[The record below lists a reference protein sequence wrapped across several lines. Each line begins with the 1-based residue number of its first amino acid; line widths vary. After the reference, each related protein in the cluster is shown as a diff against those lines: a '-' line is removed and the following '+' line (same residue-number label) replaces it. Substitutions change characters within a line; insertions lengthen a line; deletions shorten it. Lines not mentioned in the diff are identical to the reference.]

1 MLLEVIKISNS
12 SNMEVASLALSIIAV
27 LGSFLTYLNHDRR
40 LKKQEELINN
50 FEIEKRR
57 LEENEKKKAHI
68 KGNIV
73 THSKG
78 LRKFVIFNAGKAT
91 AYNIRTE
98 ILSDMN
104 GIFYG
109 EIKPFEMLNPQDSF
123 ENNMQLA
130 YGHFPTLK
138 IKYIWDDEFEKN
150 REFLQVLDLK

>member
-40 LKKQEELINN
+40 LKKQEEPIND

-57 LEENEKKKAHI
+57 SEENEQKKAHI
-68 KGNIV
+68 KGNIIPYA
-73 THSKG
+73 KG
-78 LRKFVIFNAGKAT
+78 HRKLMILNAGKAT

-104 GIFYG
+104 GIFYS
-109 EIKPFEMLNPQDSF
+109 EIEPYEMLNPQDSF

>member
-1 MLLEVIKISNS
+1 MEYISFG
-12 SNMEVASLALSIIAV
+12 LSILAILSSIYV
-27 LGSFLTYLNHDRR
+27 YCKHDRR

-104 GIFYG
+104 GIFYD
-109 EIKPFEMLNPQDSF
+109 EIKPFEMLNPQYSF
-123 ENNMQLA
+123 DNILHLA
-130 YGHFPTLK
+130 YGHLPTLK
-138 IKYIWDDEFEKN
+138 VKYIWDDEFEKN